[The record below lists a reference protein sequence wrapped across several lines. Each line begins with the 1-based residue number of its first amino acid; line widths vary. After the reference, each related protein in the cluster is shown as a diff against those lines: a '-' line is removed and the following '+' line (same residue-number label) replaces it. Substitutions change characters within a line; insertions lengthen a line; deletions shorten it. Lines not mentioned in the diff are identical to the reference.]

1 MTEEMKQE
9 QPSADPN
16 AAEPQA
22 RTPLEGF
29 IFHQRRAAEEAVRA
43 VDSLIP
49 DSFKN
54 HARESAKEWLTS
66 FKVLVEGAAS
76 NLEQE
81 LNRMREPRQ
90 KPADKN
96 QPKSGSGPTTTG
108 KSKVKVEVS

>member
-1 MTEEMKQE
+1 MTEETKRE
-9 QPSADPN
+9 QPSADSTG
-16 AAEPQA
+16 AEPQA
-22 RTPLEGF
+22 RTPLEDF
-29 IFHQRRAAEEAVRA
+29 IFHQRRAAEEAIRA

-76 NLEQE
+76 NVEQQ
-81 LNRMREPRQ
+81 LNRMRSAGQ
-90 KPADKN
+90 KPPDKD
-96 QPKSGSGPTTTG
+96 QPKPGSGPTTTG